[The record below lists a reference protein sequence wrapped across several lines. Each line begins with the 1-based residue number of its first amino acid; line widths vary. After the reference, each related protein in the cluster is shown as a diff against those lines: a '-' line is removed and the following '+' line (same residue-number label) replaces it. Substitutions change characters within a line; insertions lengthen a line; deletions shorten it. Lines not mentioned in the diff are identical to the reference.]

1 MFLAMPRERKKCYA
15 SCCAIYFKMRGEGG
29 GTLYLYTYLFHDIE
43 LQINSR
49 QNITIL
55 YQDRTRCITLYHHLS
70 WVAGRFFH
78 LLQLPPPPSHNS
90 FFCTTQILSPV
101 FILLEL
107 TFWSISKFHKCIL
120 LSIIFLLVSL
130 GKKSPHEKQTKKSL
144 LFLLSITN

>member
-1 MFLAMPRERKKCYA
+1 MIVFLGVKFMFLAMPRERKKCYA

-70 WVAGRFFH
+70 WKGGYGRFFP
-78 LLQLPPPPSHNS
+78 QS
-90 FFCTTQILSPV
+90 SP
-101 FILLEL
+101 IAPAA
-107 TFWSISKFHKCIL
+107 IS
-120 LSIIFLLVSL
+120 
-130 GKKSPHEKQTKKSL
+130 QL
-144 LFLLSITN
+144 LFLHQERGFFLASSSFMNIFIFWSFMSIFLDLLQK